1 MKLKAAFGLMALI
14 LLAAACSGSDPVA
27 ATSTSPPPA
36 DTAPSAVTVSE
47 APPPNAV
54 APIAVVPAEDLHR
67 FARIFLIRRQLP
79 DLLSLIRSMGATG
92 DPRWVPYLL
101 DLRLVSA
108 PEAFE
113 EVQDAL
119 EAVTGVV
126 PPDTPTELFVHYGAW
141 MYNAAI
147 DAGQEYVVWKAE
159 LYGLIDGRFSDLIL
173 QIGDPVLAGQLQW
186 GGTTIGGIPEL
197 NDQRTISAEEAD
209 YMTPDEL
216 TFGAVINGQARSYPH
231 RILDFHE
238 LANDT
243 LAGEPVA
250 LANCTLC
257 RTGMLFSRTV
267 GDRVLDFK
275 TSGLLWNS
283 NKVMVDVQTGTLWR
297 QLTGEAI
304 AGELEGTVLDVFP
317 LTVTLYGDWIAEHP
331 ETDVVAIPGGGRSLN
346 TGDASIPVDV
356 GYSYEPNDAYSSYY
370 GSEDLWFPTFDV
382 PDAFDAKDQVAT
394 VDLGDAQIAV
404 GVAALADS
412 GPQLLTVGSV
422 RLLVV
427 STDAG
432 ARFYSVPEASS
443 LAKADDGAVTLPP
456 GVVAGEEG
464 IDVDGIAMARLA
476 SSQSFWFAWYRNFPE
491 TDWWPATP

>member
-1 MKLKAAFGLMALI
+1 MPA
-14 LLAAACSGSDPVA
+14 PA
-27 ATSTSPPPA
+27 ATDPPA
-36 DTAPSAVTVSE
+36 ATAPEVP
-47 APPPNAV
+47 APPTTQ

-92 DPRWVPYLL
+92 DPKWVPYLL

-113 EVQDAL
+113 EVQAAL
-119 EAVTGVV
+119 QAVTGLV

-141 MYNAAI
+141 MYNASI

-159 LYGLIDGRFSDLIL
+159 LYGLIDDRFSDLIL
-173 QIGDPVLAGQLQW
+173 QIDDPVLAGQLQW

-197 NDQRTISAEEAD
+197 NDQRTISVEEAD
-209 YMTPDEL
+209 YMTPEEL
-216 TFGAVINGQARSYPH
+216 TFGAVVNGQARSYPH

-243 LAGEPVA
+243 LGGEPVA
-250 LANCTLC
+250 LVNCTLC
-257 RTGMLFSRTV
+257 RTGMLFSRKV

-304 AGELEGTVLDVFP
+304 GGELEGTVLDIFP
-317 LTVTLYGDWIAEHP
+317 LTVTLYEDWIAEHP
-331 ETDVVAIPGGGRSLN
+331 DTDVVSIPGGGRSLN
-346 TGDASIPVDV
+346 TGDVSIPVDV
-356 GYSYEPNDAYSSYY
+356 GYSYEPNDAYRSYY
-370 GSEDLWFPTFDV
+370 GSEDLWFPAFDV
-382 PDAFDAKDQVAT
+382 PGAFDAKDQVAT
-394 VDLGDAQIAV
+394 LDLGDAQIAV
-404 GVAALADS
+404 GVGALADA
-412 GPQLLTVGSV
+412 GPQLLTVGSIRV
-422 RLLVV
+422 LAV

-432 ARFYSVPEASS
+432 ARFYSVPEGSS
-443 LAKADDGAVTLPP
+443 LAMADDGAVTLPA
-456 GVVAGEEG
+456 GAVAGEES
-464 IDVDGIAMARLA
+464 IDVDGVAMNRLA
-476 SSQSFWFAWYRNFPE
+476 SSQSFWFAWYGNFPQ
-491 TDWWPATP
+491 TTWWPSAP